1 MKILITGAKGFI
13 GSKLSVHLKKKHEV
27 YTLDQ
32 YISDEENY
40 FRSDVSIFYDLK
52 DIFEKTSFDLV
63 IHLAAECGIENCE
76 EHVEK
81 SIRTNIVGTYNI
93 IKLCQENKIKLI
105 YFSTS
110 EIYGDLD
117 KDKMSEDINIS
128 LLQPRNHYALQKLFG
143 EKMIIKELKDY
154 IIVRPFMVYGVG
166 ENLNKYRS
174 VISKFINLSQKNCE
188 LPVHKD
194 SYRSWTH
201 IDDFIE
207 AIEIL
212 IESKSIGTY
221 NVGNDENIISIEDLA
236 KIIINKL
243 NRGKIILTDVP
254 SVRTKYKIGDF
265 TKLKKLGFKPKIN
278 LEIGV
283 DEIIKEILK

>member
-278 LEIGV
+278 LGIGV

>member
-243 NRGKIILTDVP
+243 NRGKIIFTDVP

>member
-13 GSKLSVHLKKKHEV
+13 GSKLSVYLKKKHEV

-236 KIIINKL
+236 KIIISKL

-278 LEIGV
+278 LGIGV